1 MTVQQVMIIIV
12 FIFLNRQWDEVK
24 SIFIKELTD
33 SGELTQQK
41 LDEAQK

>member
-1 MTVQQVMIIIV
+1 MTVQQVMNDY
-12 FIFLNRQWDEVK
+12 FLNRQWDEAK
-24 SIFIKELTD
+24 SIFIKELTE

>member
-1 MTVQQVMIIIV
+1 MTVQQVMI
-12 FIFLNRQWDEVK
+12 FLFFLNRQWDEVK

-33 SGELTQQK
+33 SGEITQQK